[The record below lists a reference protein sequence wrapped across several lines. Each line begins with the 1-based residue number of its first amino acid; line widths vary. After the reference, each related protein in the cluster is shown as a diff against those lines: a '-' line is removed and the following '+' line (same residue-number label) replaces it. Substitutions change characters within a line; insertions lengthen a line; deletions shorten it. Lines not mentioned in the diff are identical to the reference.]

1 VQLLPDLSVIWVIF
15 FVLLLTFL
23 LNRLLFRPL
32 VRVMDARQ
40 AAAKAARD
48 LADQAASDAKNA
60 TAEFDARTRVARQE
74 IARQMEETRRAA
86 EAERVALV
94 AAAHQQTEI
103 TLAGAAAQLSGE
115 VADARQRIER
125 ESGELAQLIANRV
138 LGRQTT

>member
-1 VQLLPDLSVIWVIF
+1 VQLLPDLSVLWVIF

-23 LNRLLFRPL
+23 LNQLLFKPL
-32 VRVMDARQ
+32 VRVIDARQ
-40 AAAKAARD
+40 SAVKAARD
-48 LADQAASDAKNA
+48 LADKAASDAQKA
-60 TAEFDARTRVARQE
+60 MAEFDAKTRAARQE
-74 IARQMEETRRAA
+74 IAGQMEETRRAA

-94 AAAHQQTEI
+94 DSAHKQAQV

-125 ESGELAQLIANRV
+125 ESGDLAHLIANRV